1 VETGAKD
8 ANSPIARQILG
19 YFLRNPGAADSLLEI
34 ARWRLMQ
41 ETVLESVEATHAALE
56 VLMAEGF
63 VTQEVRL
70 GTERIFHLNAERKAE
85 AEDFLRSAG
94 KDVTSKEGTE

>member
-1 VETGAKD
+1 MNTDFYRIKRLPPYIFEEVNRLTA
-8 ANSPIARQILG
+8 L
-19 YFLRNPGAADSLLEI
+19 ADSLLEI

-94 KDVTSKEGTE
+94 KEVKSKEGTE

>member
-1 VETGAKD
+1 VETGEKD

-19 YFLRNPGAADSLLEI
+19 YFLRNPGAADSLTEI

-70 GTERIFHLNAERKAE
+70 GTERIFHLNAERKAA
-85 AEDFLRSAG
+85 AEDFLRGANKDKTG
-94 KDVTSKEGTE
+94 KEDLK